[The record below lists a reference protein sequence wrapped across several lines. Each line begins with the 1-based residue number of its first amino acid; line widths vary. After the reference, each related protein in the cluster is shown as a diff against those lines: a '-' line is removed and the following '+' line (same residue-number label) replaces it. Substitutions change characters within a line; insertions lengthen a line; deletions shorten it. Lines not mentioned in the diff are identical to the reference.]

1 MRMPKDDIQQILID
15 ERAIAA
21 KVAELGRAIS
31 RDYSGKDLLIVGVL
45 KGAVVFLA
53 DLLRNMSISPS
64 IDFVAIESYT
74 SGTESSGVVRVLK
87 DLDENAEGRHILIV
101 EDIVDT
107 GLTLS
112 YLIDNM
118 RTRKAA
124 SVKVCALLDKPER
137 RKVDVRIDYE
147 GFEVPDK
154 FVVGYGLDYAQK
166 YRELPF
172 VGVLKP
178 EIYGGESVPP

>member
-1 MRMPKDDIQQILID
+1 MRTPRDDIQEVLID
-15 ERAIAA
+15 QQAIAK
-21 KVAELGRAIS
+21 KVAELGQAIS
-31 RDYSGKDLLIVGVL
+31 RDYEGKDLLVVGVL
-45 KGAVVFLA
+45 KGAYVFLA
-53 DLLRNMSISPS
+53 DLLRNMNISPG
-64 IDFVAIESYT
+64 IDFVAIQSYT
-74 SGTESSGVVRVLK
+74 QSTESSGVVRVLK
-87 DLDENAEGRHILIV
+87 DLDESAEGRHILIV

-107 GLTLS
+107 GLTLT
-112 YLIDNM
+112 YLVDNM
-118 RTRKAA
+118 KTRKAA

-137 RKVDVRIDYE
+137 RKVDVEIDYK

-178 EIYGGESVPP
+178 EIYGGESGSS